1 DGKGVL
7 ELLARR
13 FGVPTPVLLA
23 PDARWSGILHP
34 GQSAILE
41 PLRSGRPAEYLG
53 VLHPALVERWEL
65 KDAPLVA
72 ELDPARFDAGPP
84 VRARALA
91 RFPGVERD
99 LSVVVEAA
107 LPSSEVRSAVEGA
120 AGPLLREVRVVDRYD
135 RPPVPAGRVSLT
147 LTLAYQD
154 PPRALTGDA
163 GHAPGD
169 PLVAPPPPP
178 GRAT

>member
-1 DGKGVL
+1 
-7 ELLARR
+7 
-13 FGVPTPVLLA
+13 
-23 PDARWSGILHP
+23 
-34 GQSAILE
+34 
-41 PLRSGRPAEYLG
+41 EYLG

-65 KDAPLVA
+65 KDAPIVA

-120 AGPLLREVRVVDRYD
+120 AGPLRRGVRGVGRYD
-135 RPPVPAGRVSLT
+135 RPAVPAGRVSLT

-154 PPRALTGDA
+154 PARTLTGDEVQSSVDA
-163 GHAPGD
+163 V
-169 PLVAPPPPP
+169 VAAL
-178 GRAT
+178 RARGWDIRGE